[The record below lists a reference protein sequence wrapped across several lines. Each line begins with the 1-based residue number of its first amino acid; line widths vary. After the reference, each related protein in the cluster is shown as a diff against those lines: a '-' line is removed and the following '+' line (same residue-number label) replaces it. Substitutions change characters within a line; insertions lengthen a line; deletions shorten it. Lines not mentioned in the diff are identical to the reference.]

1 MSLLSKL
8 VFLLFLASVF
18 GPSYAAI
25 ESTDF
30 TECKVFSDSDKKDG
44 DKKEGEEE
52 EEEPDCE

>member
-52 EEEPDCE
+52 EPDCE